1 MTTQSYPV
9 NRSTSR
15 NGFAVRAWGALTH
28 AAEAWR
34 ERRLRKA
41 QLAEL
46 MSMDPHV
53 LSDIGVKLTPANSA
67 VSSLVE
73 FTPAVVATRILGGSG
88 PR

>member
-1 MTTQSYPV
+1 MTTQSYEIIPQ
-9 NRSTSR
+9 RARHGLAS
-15 NGFAVRAWGALTH
+15 RAWRVLSH

-34 ERRLRKA
+34 ENRRRKA

-53 LSDIGVKLTPANSA
+53 LSDIGVKLTPVSSA
-67 VSSLVE
+67 ASSLVE
-73 FTPAVVATRILGGSG
+73 FTPAVVATRIYRGSG